1 MRVTD
6 SIFILS
12 LCCVTACGGGSEGPS
27 DPPKV
32 PQSLVQSSDRVEEEW
47 ARTLRRAIEFGDLD
61 YARTVLE
68 LHTEELGVEAEL
80 LSARLLTA
88 EGADLDAQRAIERA
102 RRLAPK
108 DVRVPGTASEMHSA
122 HGRSQSALDE
132 IKRAYELGGAR
143 PEIHRAHGVH
153 FLSES
158 GRAKEG
164 LQQLERARELDPT
177 LPFLD
182 RATAQ
187 AHLLI
192 AKERLAANA
201 LNEAMKAVERAF
213 HYDSEEFETRR
224 LLSDVLVA
232 QKRIED
238 ALVVMQGL
246 HADGYPVLGELASME
261 KQAAFV
267 KLLSN
272 EREAALDLFSQARS
286 HGLSQENLGSGAQ
299 MLLDAALS
307 ALDEGVLAYEALDL
321 ELARARFERAVELD
335 PGLLS
340 AHNHLG
346 VVCYQIEDDE
356 AAIEHWGEVWRV
368 ASAEGL
374 ILPEPVEINLAR
386 AYVRNGDVEDAKRV
400 LRESLAA
407 SPKGPHSAGVQRHL
421 DAVSAK

>member
-6 SIFILS
+6 SIFLLS
-12 LCCVTACGGGSEGPS
+12 LGCFTVSCWESERPA
-27 DPPKV
+27 PLPEA
-32 PQSLVQSSDRVEEEW
+32 PLSLVQRSERVEEEW
-47 ARTLRRAIEFGDLD
+47 ARSLRRAIEFGELD
-61 YARTVLE
+61 DARTILE

-102 RRLAPK
+102 RRLAPE

-122 HGRSQSALDE
+122 HGRRQSALDE
-132 IKRAYELGGAR
+132 IKRAYELAGAR
-143 PEIHRAHGVH
+143 PEIHRAQGVH

-192 AKERLAANA
+192 AKERLSAND
-201 LNEAMKAVERAF
+201 LNEAMKAVVPAF
-213 HYDSEEFETRR
+213 HYDPEEFETRR
-224 LLSDVLVA
+224 LLSDVFIA
-232 QKRIED
+232 QKQIEA
-238 ALVVMQGL
+238 ALVVMEGL
-246 HADGYPVLGELASME
+246 HADGYPVLGELASLE

-267 KLLSN
+267 KLLRKD
-272 EREAALDLFSQARS
+272 RESALDHFSRARS
-286 HGLSQENLGSGAQ
+286 HGLNKGELGSGAQ
-299 MLLDAALS
+299 MLMDAAVS
-307 ALDEGVLAYEALDL
+307 ALNEGVEAYEALDL
-321 ELARARFERAVELD
+321 ERARARFERADELD

-346 VVCYQIEDDE
+346 VVCYQTGDDE
-356 AAIEHWGEVWRV
+356 AAIEHWSEVWRV

-374 ILPEPVEINLAR
+374 ILPEPVEVNLAR
-386 AYVRNGDVEDAKRV
+386 AYVRSGAVEDAKRV
-400 LRESLAA
+400 LKESLKA
-407 SPKGPHSAGVQRHL
+407 SPSGPHSASAQRHL
-421 DAVSAK
+421 DAVSVD

>member
-1 MRVTD
+1 MRATD

-12 LCCVTACGGGSEGPS
+12 LCCVTACGGDLEGPL

-32 PQSLVQSSDRVEEEW
+32 PQSLVQKSDRVEEEW
-47 ARTLRRAIEFGDLD
+47 ARTLRRAIEFGGLD
-61 YARTVLE
+61 YARTILE

-143 PEIHRAHGVH
+143 PEIHRAQGVH
-153 FLSES
+153 FLSKS

-164 LQQLERARELDPT
+164 LQHLERARELDPT

-192 AKERLAANA
+192 AKERLAAND
-201 LNEAMKAVERAF
+201 LNEAMKAVESAY
-213 HYDSEEFETRR
+213 HYDPEEFETRR
-224 LLSDVLVA
+224 LLSDVLLA
-232 QKRIED
+232 QKRVED
-238 ALVVMQGL
+238 ALVVMEGL

-272 EREAALDLFSQARS
+272 EREAALDLFSRARS
-286 HGLSQENLGSGAQ
+286 HGLSWDDLGSGRQ

-307 ALDEGVLAYEALDL
+307 ALNEGVEAYEALDL
-321 ELARARFERAVELD
+321 ERARARFERAVELD

-346 VVCYQIEDDE
+346 VVCYQAEDDE
-356 AAIEHWGEVWRV
+356 AAIKHWGEVWRV
-368 ASAEGL
+368 ALAEGL
-374 ILPEPVEINLAR
+374 VLPEPVEINLAR
-386 AYVRNGDVEDAKRV
+386 AYVRSGAVEDAKRV
-400 LRESLAA
+400 LKESLKA
-407 SPKGPHSAGVQRHL
+407 SPKGPHSEGVQQHL
-421 DAVSAK
+421 DAVSAE